1 MLCKLFSQSHMTP
14 NRDPSLRLYSVSR
27 RDMMSSFGR
36 FWKYSDTRINLI
48 PLNDNEPRMG
58 GRVQATETCFDIRT
72 FTLSNK
78 SYHGVYGEDFL
89 TFGEFHSDVDPENE
103 ATLLEIF
110 EDDSKQVS
118 DRHFFKFA
126 DQ

>member
-1 MLCKLFSQSHMTP
+1 
-14 NRDPSLRLYSVSR
+14 
-27 RDMMSSFGR
+27 
-36 FWKYSDTRINLI
+36 
-48 PLNDNEPRMG
+48 MG

-126 DQ
+126 DQQVTYSRQIDGEQKDTDVEHEIEPTQLGQHIGDTWSETLFYGAGNSKM